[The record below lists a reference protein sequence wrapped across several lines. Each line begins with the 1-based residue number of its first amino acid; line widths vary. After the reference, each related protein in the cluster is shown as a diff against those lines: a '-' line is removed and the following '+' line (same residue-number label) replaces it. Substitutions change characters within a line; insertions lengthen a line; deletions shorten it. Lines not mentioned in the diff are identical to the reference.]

1 MQPTRLGAAPGAGE
15 ERIRDVF
22 DILRGSTAAGNAA
35 MRQKPKRCNQLG
47 WLAGSGGGEA
57 VVDTVF
63 SGLSLIIVI
72 GAAMALLMRLIGQPL
87 IIGHIL
93 TGIIVGPA
101 VFHVAK
107 SPDTLAL
114 FSDIGIALLLFI
126 IGLGLN
132 PRVIKEVGKTASIVG
147 ATQVAIITILGF
159 FVGESFGLSAR
170 ASLFVGFSLAISST
184 IIILKLISDKKE
196 QGRLYGKI
204 AVSVSLVQDIIAIA
218 VVVLT
223 SAGNNHSVVLS
234 SLFSLLAKAL
244 ILGGIIYFVSSRVLP
259 KFHHLIAE
267 SQEFLFLFAIAW
279 GLGSAALFQKIG
291 LSTEIGALLAGICLA
306 PLPSAQEISARLRP
320 LRDFFLIVF
329 FIALGSNLTLSSIG
343 SRLGLII
350 AGVAIAVIL
359 KPLVAMGVL
368 GFLGYTKRTSFKASL
383 ALAQVSEFSIVLILI
398 AQNKG
403 LISSDVVSAIVLMT
417 LVSIA
422 ASTYMIIFSDRLF
435 GVFEKYLGLFERRK
449 TNLEQ
454 RPETN
459 YELVLF
465 GYQRGGHEFITLFKK
480 LKKKYVVV
488 DYDPEVIDVIEQRK
502 LNYLYGD
509 ATDIELL
516 EEAGV
521 DHAKLVV
528 STIPDYD
535 VNKVLLNYLQTKNH
549 QAIVVVHADD
559 PYEAAKLYE
568 AGASYVV
575 LPHYIGSEKISEFI
589 AKSGLVKS
597 AFRKQR
603 VKHLDYLEKHYGAL
617 EKLNQINEKKLGRAI
632 MSSVGSLTG
641 AKTK

>member
-1 MQPTRLGAAPGAGE
+1 M
-15 ERIRDVF
+15 
-22 DILRGSTAAGNAA
+22 
-35 MRQKPKRCNQLG
+35 
-47 WLAGSGGGEA
+47 
-57 VVDTVF
+57 DTVF

-72 GAAMALLMRLIGQPL
+72 GAAMALLMRLINQPL

-93 TGIIVGPA
+93 TGVVVGPA

-114 FSDIGIALLLFI
+114 FSDLGIALLLFI

-132 PRVIKEVGKTASIVG
+132 PRVIKEVGRTASMVG
-147 ATQVAIITILGF
+147 VSQVGVVTFLGF
-159 FVGESFGLSAR
+159 VVSKAFGLGTR

-218 VVVLT
+218 LVVIT
-223 SAGNNHSVVLS
+223 SAGSNGSVDFG
-234 SLFSLLAKAL
+234 SLISLLVKAL
-244 ILGGIIYFVSSRVLP
+244 VLGGAIYAISFRVLP
-259 KFHHLIAE
+259 RFHHLIAE

-306 PLPSAQEISARLRP
+306 PLPSAPEIGARLRP

-343 SRLGLII
+343 SNLGLII
-350 AGVAIAVIL
+350 AGVLIAAVL
-359 KPLVAMGVL
+359 KPLVAMSVL

-398 AQNKG
+398 ALNKN
-403 LISSDVVSAIVLMT
+403 LIDGKLVSAIVLMT
-417 LVSIA
+417 LLSIA
-422 ASTYMIIFSDRLF
+422 ASTYMIIFSDKLYNF
-435 GVFEKYLGLFERRK
+435 FERYLGMFERRHAQSELK
-449 TNLEQ
+449 
-454 RPETN
+454 PESN

-465 GYQRGGHEFITLFKK
+465 GYQRGGHEFINLFKK

-488 DYDPEVIDVIEQRK
+488 DYDPEVIDLIESRK

-509 ATDIELL
+509 ATDVELL
-516 EEAGV
+516 EEAGIE
-521 DHAKLVV
+521 HAKLIV
-528 STIPDYD
+528 STIAEHQT
-535 VNKVLLNYLQTKNH
+535 NMILLNYLRAKNPS
-549 QAIVVVHADD
+549 AIVVIHADD

-568 AGASYVV
+568 AGASYVI
-575 LPHYIGSEKISEFI
+575 LPHYIGSEKVSEFI
-589 AKSGLVKS
+589 SKSGLAKS

-603 VKHLDYLEKHYGAL
+603 VRHLDYLEKHYGAL
-617 EKLNQINEKKLGRAI
+617 EKLNQINERKLGRALVHRVATL
-632 MSSVGSLTG
+632 SRSKS
-641 AKTK
+641 

>member
-1 MQPTRLGAAPGAGE
+1 M
-15 ERIRDVF
+15 
-22 DILRGSTAAGNAA
+22 
-35 MRQKPKRCNQLG
+35 
-47 WLAGSGGGEA
+47 
-57 VVDTVF
+57 DTVF

-72 GAAMALLMRLIGQPL
+72 GAAMALLMRLINQPL
-87 IIGHIL
+87 IIGHIM
-93 TGIIVGPA
+93 TGILVGPA

-114 FSDIGIALLLFI
+114 FSDLGIALLLFI

-132 PRVIKEVGKTASIVG
+132 PRVIKEVGKTASMVG
-147 ATQVAIITILGF
+147 ISQVAVVTFIGF
-159 FVGESFGLSAR
+159 VASKAFGLGSR

-204 AVSVSLVQDIIAIA
+204 AVSVSLVQDIIAIVL
-218 VVVLT
+218 VVIT
-223 SAGNNHSVVLS
+223 SAGNGGSVDFG
-234 SLFSLLAKAL
+234 SLISLLVKAL
-244 ILGGIIYFVSSRVLP
+244 VLGGAIYAVSFRVLP
-259 KFHHLIAE
+259 RFHHLIAE

-306 PLPSAQEISARLRP
+306 PLPSAPEIGARLRP

-343 SRLGLII
+343 ANLGLII
-350 AGVAIAVIL
+350 VGVAIAAVL
-359 KPLVAMGVL
+359 KPLVAMSVL

-398 AQNKG
+398 ALDKK
-403 LISSDVVSAIVLMT
+403 LIDSKLVSAIVLMT

-422 ASTYMIIFSDRLF
+422 ASTYMINFSDKLYSF
-435 GVFEKYLGLFERRK
+435 FEKYLGMFERRHAQSELK
-449 TNLEQ
+449 
-454 RPETN
+454 PESN

-465 GYQRGGHEFITLFKK
+465 GYQRGGHEFINLFKK
-480 LKKKYVVV
+480 LKKKYVIV
-488 DYDPEVIDVIEQRK
+488 DYDPEVIDVIESRK

-516 EEAGV
+516 EEAGIE
-521 DHAKLVV
+521 HAKLIV
-528 STIPDYD
+528 STIAEHQT
-535 VNKVLLNYLQTKNH
+535 NMILLNYLRTKNPG
-549 QAIVVVHADD
+549 AIVVIHADD

-568 AGASYVV
+568 AGASYVI
-575 LPHYIGSEKISEFI
+575 LPHYIGSEKVSEFI
-589 AKSGLVKS
+589 SKSGLAKS

-603 VKHLDYLEKHYGAL
+603 IRHLDYLEKHYGAL
-617 EKLNQINEKKLGRAI
+617 EKLNQINERKLGRALVHRVATL
-632 MSSVGSLTG
+632 SR
-641 AKTK
+641 AKS